1 MEKILVACQ
10 ECKNKTDPDASACYR
25 CGYIITPETIEIG
38 KRYQKKT
45 SMLTL
50 GFFMI
55 FFIPFSLFLV
65 FDGMGHGD
73 MPGGRNPGEVALGVG
88 LLLAAF
94 AGIGYVVF
102 LLFLKKK

>member
-10 ECKNKTDPDASACYR
+10 ECKNKTDPDSSACYR
-25 CGYIITPETIEIG
+25 CGYVVTPETIEMG

-45 SMLTL
+45 SMLTM

-55 FFIPFSLFLV
+55 FFIPFSIFLV
-65 FDGMGHGD
+65 FDGMRHGD
-73 MPGGRNPGEVALGVG
+73 IPGGRNLCEITLGVG
-88 LLLAAF
+88 LLLAAL
-94 AGIGYVVF
+94 GEIGYVVF